1 MCCAVKCAL
10 KAVLTVLHLLLV
22 IVFGILAVVGALL
35 KSGLLG
41 DTLVNLISSD
51 ATIDKTEKEALAAFM
66 NNSLD
71 AKLTKVYNIFLGSVG
86 VILVSVGAVCALV
99 CLFGWIAS
107 CCPCGILLKIY
118 AVLLGIMLATQI
130 AFTGYVFG
138 SPSYLPD
145 QVLGL
150 MDKALKSYN
159 EDPNKNTARVIW
171 SLVMTLNKSVP
182 VSLSSSS
189 RGKCGLDVKASNEA
203 DWKRSNRQFDWKM
216 CCVVAQ
222 LLKVALTVLHL
233 LLVIVFGILAVVGA
247 LLKSGKLTK
256 SIVEKIFPGESI
268 DDTQKE
274 ALTVFVNNS
283 LGSVGTIIV
292 SVGVVCLLFCLFGWI
307 ASCCPCG
314 ILLKLYAVLLGV
326 ILVMQISF
334 TGYVFGSPDYAYYH
348 AARQR

>member
-1 MCCAVKCAL
+1 
-10 KAVLTVLHLLLV
+10 
-22 IVFGILAVVGALL
+22 
-35 KSGLLG
+35 
-41 DTLVNLISSD
+41 
-51 ATIDKTEKEALAAFM
+51 
-66 NNSLD
+66 
-71 AKLTKVYNIFLGSVG
+71 
-86 VILVSVGAVCALV
+86 
-99 CLFGWIAS
+99 
-107 CCPCGILLKIY
+107 
-118 AVLLGIMLATQI
+118 
-130 AFTGYVFG
+130 
-138 SPSYLPD
+138 
-145 QVLGL
+145 
-150 MDKALKSYN
+150 
-159 EDPNKNTARVIW
+159 
-171 SLVMTLNKSVP
+171 
-182 VSLSSSS
+182 
-189 RGKCGLDVKASNEA
+189 
-203 DWKRSNRQFDWKM
+203 M

-274 ALTVFVNNS
+274 ALTVFLNNS

-334 TGYVFGSPDYAYYH
+334 TGYVFGSPDYLPGRVLGLLNETLKSYNEDPNKNTARVIWSLVMTSNGEICCGLGGYKNFTDLGMTQVPGPCCITDAENLPPSCDAETAKNANVPGCTDKITAFVE
-348 AARQR
+348 AAEHKILPIPIVLIFLLLALQVVVILAAAC